1 MTNLLSKTLSRC
13 RVAGLLVTLISA
25 IGLAAQNSK
34 PLASSTKSGKSGA
47 DPVKTATKPLTP
59 KSVMPGAAAQ
69 HKSAPVVPN
78 RTTQNTNAEL
88 AHLERGQATA
98 GSKSSST
105 AKVAPYKSAPSS
117 KPTPK
122 IDYKYQKPA
131 GGKAPSGSIH

>member
-1 MTNLLSKTLSRC
+1 MTNLWSKTLSRC
-13 RVAGLLVTLISA
+13 RVAGLLVTLIAA

-34 PLASSTKSGKSGA
+34 PLASSTKSGP
-47 DPVKTATKPLTP
+47 DPVKTATRPLAP
-59 KSVMPGAAAQ
+59 KSVMPGATQ

-88 AHLERGQATA
+88 AHLERGQTTA

-131 GGKAPSGSIH
+131 GGKSPSPSVH